1 MPSDHRESD
10 VTVYVNM
17 SSGPSH
23 GLIEQKST
31 HSHDD
36 HIMFPGGSEELNFT
50 QSICNTKVVGIILNY
65 FVLCTF

>member
-10 VTVYVNM
+10 GTVCVNM

-31 HSHDD
+31 DSHD

-50 QSICNTKVVGIILNY
+50 QSICNTKVVGILLNY
-65 FVLCTF
+65 FALCTF